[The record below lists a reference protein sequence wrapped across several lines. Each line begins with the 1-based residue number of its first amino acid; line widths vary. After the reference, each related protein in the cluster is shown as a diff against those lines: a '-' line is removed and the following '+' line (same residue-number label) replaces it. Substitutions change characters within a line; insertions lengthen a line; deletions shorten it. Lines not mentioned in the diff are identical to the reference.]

1 MFSVGLDVDTRAY
14 FTAATSAT
22 SLFKIPGK
30 ALFNYKVENT
40 SPQFFSNTYLHIKSY
55 TNSIINAF
63 FLMIGG
69 VALAHPLFNKPALR
83 FTLAFYSFAVVLC
96 KAQARLSEGVKNLK
110 VNSKKQRFKLSI
122 TIQSPM
128 KTDLN
133 TSKLNKYDKAL
144 ILWNDKNNNS
154 FRLQK
159 GILTKIIRDT
169 FSITN
174 YHKSVI
180 VGVLL
185 SDGYIQKRVHWNP
198 RISLKQ
204 SLKNFEYLWS
214 VFISLSV
221 FCSSYPYI
229 NKTIKRGKLFYS
241 TEFMTRQLKSLNEIY
256 NIFYLVPST
265 GTFPFEK
272 AIGVSQIKSITP
284 DLFHY
289 LDYIALAHWIQGD
302 GAKRNKGG
310 IVLCTDSFSVKE
322 VILLMNILLIKFNIK
337 STIHVDN
344 GKARIYINKVEL
356 DKFKHLI
363 KPYFVNSFLYKIS
376 N

>member
-1 MFSVGLDVDTRAY
+1 
-14 FTAATSAT
+14 
-22 SLFKIPGK
+22 
-30 ALFNYKVENT
+30 
-40 SPQFFSNTYLHIKSY
+40 
-55 TNSIINAF
+55 
-63 FLMIGG
+63 
-69 VALAHPLFNKPALR
+69 
-83 FTLAFYSFAVVLC
+83 
-96 KAQARLSEGVKNLK
+96 
-110 VNSKKQRFKLSI
+110 
-122 TIQSPM
+122 M

-133 TSKLNKYDKAL
+133 TSKLNKEDKAL

-174 YHKSVI
+174 YHKSII

-185 SDGYIQKRVHWNP
+185 SDGHIQKRVHWNP

-204 SLKNFEYLWS
+204 SLKNFDYLWS

-256 NIFYLVPST
+256 NIFYLFYLVPTT
-265 GTFPFEK
+265 GTFTFELLMVIFFFAVIFVFLPKKTKITEQKKINHPFQRQKQRK
-272 AIGVSQIKSITP
+272 AIGLSKIKSITP

-310 IVLCTDSFSVKE
+310 IVLCTDSFSIKE
-322 VILLMNILLIKFNIK
+322 VILLINILLIKFNIK

>member
-1 MFSVGLDVDTRAY
+1 
-14 FTAATSAT
+14 
-22 SLFKIPGK
+22 
-30 ALFNYKVENT
+30 
-40 SPQFFSNTYLHIKSY
+40 
-55 TNSIINAF
+55 
-63 FLMIGG
+63 MIDG
-69 VALAHPLFNKPALR
+69 VAFAHPLFHLFTQR
-83 FTLAFYSFAVVLC
+83 FTLAFASFAVVLC
-96 KAQARLSEGVKNLK
+96 KAHARHSEGVK
-110 VNSKKQRFKLSI
+110 VHSKKQRFKLSF
-122 TIQSPM
+122 TIQSHM

-133 TSKLNKYDKAL
+133 TSKLNKDDKAL

-185 SDGYIQKRVHWNP
+185 SDGHIQKRVHWNP

-229 NKTIKRGKLFYS
+229 NKTIKRGKLLYS

-256 NIFYLVPST
+256 NVFYLVPYT

-284 DLFHY
+284 
-289 LDYIALAHWIQGD
+289 
-302 GAKRNKGG
+302 
-310 IVLCTDSFSVKE
+310 
-322 VILLMNILLIKFNIK
+322 
-337 STIHVDN
+337 
-344 GKARIYINKVEL
+344 
-356 DKFKHLI
+356 
-363 KPYFVNSFLYKIS
+363 
-376 N
+376 

>member
-1 MFSVGLDVDTRAY
+1 
-14 FTAATSAT
+14 
-22 SLFKIPGK
+22 
-30 ALFNYKVENT
+30 
-40 SPQFFSNTYLHIKSY
+40 
-55 TNSIINAF
+55 
-63 FLMIGG
+63 MIDG
-69 VALAHPLFNKPALR
+69 VALAHPLFHKPALR
-83 FTLAFYSFAVVLC
+83 LTLACASFAVVLC
-96 KAQARLSEGVKNLK
+96 KAQARLSECVK
-110 VNSKKQRFKLSI
+110 VNSKKQRFELSF

-133 TSKLNKYDKAL
+133 TPKLNKDDKAL

-185 SDGYIQKRVHWNP
+185 SDGHIQKRVHWNP

-256 NIFYLVPST
+256 NIFYLGTSPKE
-265 GTFPFEK
+265 GTFKIKK
-272 AIGVSQIKSITP
+272 AIGVSKIKSITP

-322 VILLMNILLIKFNIK
+322 VILLINILLIKFNIK

>member
-1 MFSVGLDVDTRAY
+1 MILSKISTRAY

-30 ALFNYKVENT
+30 AWFNNQVENT
-40 SPQFFSNTYLHIKSY
+40 SPQFFSNTYLHRKSY
-55 TNSIINAF
+55 T
-63 FLMIGG
+63 
-69 VALAHPLFNKPALR
+69 
-83 FTLAFYSFAVVLC
+83 
-96 KAQARLSEGVKNLK
+96 
-110 VNSKKQRFKLSI
+110 
-122 TIQSPM
+122 
-128 KTDLN
+128 
-133 TSKLNKYDKAL
+133 KLNKDENL

-169 FSITN
+169 FSITK
-174 YHKSVI
+174 YHQSVI

-214 VFISLSV
+214 VFITLSV

-241 TEFMTRQLKSLNEIY
+241 FEFMTRQLKSFNEIY

-265 GTFPFEK
+265 LTFPGAK
-272 AIGVSQIKSITP
+272 ARGDSPVLRKSITP
-284 DLFHY
+284 ELFHY

-322 VILLMNILLIKFNIK
+322 VILLMNILLIKLNIK

-344 GKARIYINKVEL
+344 GKPRIYINKVEL
-356 DKFKHLI
+356 DKVKHLI

>member
-1 MFSVGLDVDTRAY
+1 
-14 FTAATSAT
+14 
-22 SLFKIPGK
+22 
-30 ALFNYKVENT
+30 VENT
-40 SPQFFSNTYLHIKSY
+40 SPQFFSNTYLHRKSY
-55 TNSIINAF
+55 T
-63 FLMIGG
+63 
-69 VALAHPLFNKPALR
+69 
-83 FTLAFYSFAVVLC
+83 
-96 KAQARLSEGVKNLK
+96 
-110 VNSKKQRFKLSI
+110 
-122 TIQSPM
+122 
-128 KTDLN
+128 
-133 TSKLNKYDKAL
+133 KLNKDENL

-169 FSITN
+169 FSITK
-174 YHKSVI
+174 YHQSVI

-214 VFISLSV
+214 VFITLSV

-241 TEFMTRQLKSLNEIY
+241 FEFMTRQLKSFNEIY

-265 GTFPFEK
+265 LTFPGAK
-272 AIGVSQIKSITP
+272 ARGDSPVLRKSITP
-284 DLFHY
+284 ELFHY

-322 VILLMNILLIKFNIK
+322 VILLMNILLIKLNIK

-344 GKARIYINKVEL
+344 GKPRIYINKVEL
-356 DKFKHLI
+356 DKVKHLI

>member
-1 MFSVGLDVDTRAY
+1 MILSKNLTRAY
-14 FTAATSAT
+14 FTAATFAI
-22 SLFKIPGK
+22 SLFKISGK

-55 TNSIINAF
+55 TNSIINAQPSVVD
-63 FLMIGG
+63 G
-69 VALAHPLFNKPALR
+69 VALAHPFFHKPL
-83 FTLAFYSFAVVLC
+83 TLAFASFSVVLC
-96 KAQARLSEGVKNLK
+96 KAQARLSEGLK
-110 VNSKKQRFKLSI
+110 VKSNKQRFKFKLSF

-133 TSKLNKYDKAL
+133 TSKLNKDDKAL

-159 GILTKIIRDT
+159 GILTKIIRET

-185 SDGYIQKRVHWNP
+185 SDGHIQKRVHWNP

-204 SLKNFEYLWS
+204 SLKNFDYLWS

-256 NIFYLVPST
+256 NIFFLVPTT
-265 GTFPFEK
+265 GSFPFQK
-272 AIGVSQIKSITP
+272 AIGISKIKSITP

-344 GKARIYINKVEL
+344 GKPRIYINKVEL

-363 KPYFVNSFLYKIS
+363 KPYFVSSFLYKIS

>member
-22 SLFKIPGK
+22 SLFKISGK

-55 TNSIINAF
+55 TNSIINAS
-63 FLMIGG
+63 FLMIDG
-69 VALAHPLFNKPALR
+69 VALAHPLFHKPALR
-83 FTLAFYSFAVVLC
+83 LTLAFASFAFVLC
-96 KAQARLSEGVKNLK
+96 KAQARLSKWVK
-110 VNSKKQRFKLSI
+110 VNSKKQRFKLSF
-122 TIQSPM
+122 TNQSPM

-133 TSKLNKYDKAL
+133 TSKLNKDDKAL

-265 GTFPFEK
+265 GTFTFEQ

-363 KPYFVNSFLYKIS
+363 KPYFVNSFLYKIK
-376 N
+376 

>member
-1 MFSVGLDVDTRAY
+1 MILSKISTRAY
-14 FTAATSAT
+14 FTAATCAT

-30 ALFNYKVENT
+30 AWFNNQVENT
-40 SPQFFSNTYLHIKSY
+40 SPQFFSNIYLHRKSY
-55 TNSIINAF
+55 T
-63 FLMIGG
+63 
-69 VALAHPLFNKPALR
+69 
-83 FTLAFYSFAVVLC
+83 
-96 KAQARLSEGVKNLK
+96 
-110 VNSKKQRFKLSI
+110 
-122 TIQSPM
+122 
-128 KTDLN
+128 
-133 TSKLNKYDKAL
+133 KLNKDENL

-174 YHKSVI
+174 YHQSVI

-214 VFISLSV
+214 VFITLSV

-229 NKTIKRGKLFYS
+229 NKTVKRGKIFYS
-241 TEFMTRQLKSLNEIY
+241 FEFMTRQLKSFNEIY
-256 NIFYLVPST
+256 NIFYLVPT
-265 GTFPFEK
+265 TLTFPGAK
-272 AIGVSQIKSITP
+272 ARGDSPVLRKSITP
-284 DLFHY
+284 ELFHY

-322 VILLMNILLIKFNIK
+322 VILLMNILLIKLNIK

-344 GKARIYINKVEL
+344 GKPRIYINKVEL
-356 DKFKHLI
+356 DKVKHLI

>member
-1 MFSVGLDVDTRAY
+1 M
-14 FTAATSAT
+14 
-22 SLFKIPGK
+22 
-30 ALFNYKVENT
+30 ENT
-40 SPQFFSNTYLHIKSY
+40 SPQFFSNIYLHRKSY
-55 TNSIINAF
+55 T
-63 FLMIGG
+63 
-69 VALAHPLFNKPALR
+69 
-83 FTLAFYSFAVVLC
+83 
-96 KAQARLSEGVKNLK
+96 
-110 VNSKKQRFKLSI
+110 
-122 TIQSPM
+122 
-128 KTDLN
+128 
-133 TSKLNKYDKAL
+133 KLNKDENL

-174 YHKSVI
+174 YHQSVI

-185 SDGYIQKRVHWNP
+185 SDGYIKKRVHWNP

-214 VFISLSV
+214 VFITLSV

-229 NKTIKRGKLFYS
+229 NKTIKRGKIFYS
-241 TEFMTRQLKSLNEIY
+241 FEFMTRQLKSFNEIY
-256 NIFYLVPST
+256 NIFYLVPTTLS
-265 GTFPFEK
+265 FPGAK
-272 AIGVSQIKSITP
+272 ARGDSPVLRKSITP
-284 DLFHY
+284 ELFHY

-322 VILLMNILLIKFNIK
+322 VILLMNILLIKLNIK

-344 GKARIYINKVEL
+344 GKPRIYINKVEL
-356 DKFKHLI
+356 DKVKHLI